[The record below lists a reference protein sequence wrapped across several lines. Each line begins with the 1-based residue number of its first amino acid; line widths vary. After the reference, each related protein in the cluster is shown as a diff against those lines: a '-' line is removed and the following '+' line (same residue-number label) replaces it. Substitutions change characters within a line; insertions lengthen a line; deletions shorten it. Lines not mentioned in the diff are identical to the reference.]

1 MNFIINLSSSK
12 GKNVILTVICKLSK
26 KRHYISCFIDDER
39 ITAEK
44 TAELMLQW
52 IYQIHDL
59 LNFIVS
65 NQDSQFIFIL
75 WKSLCK
81 KLDINLWLFT
91 VYHSQINDQSEWV
104 NQNVEKYLRFFC
116 SYMQNDWAK
125 LLLMIEFIDNN
136 ALFSVIFSISF
147 FLNKDFHSHMS
158 FELDVI
164 EYESSHERLQMTK
177 VENISEHM
185 NKTLKFARESLVK
198 TQKQMMKQ
206 VNKHRK
212 EVDYKIESKM
222 FLNERNIIT
231 ARSFK
236 KLNDKMLD
244 SFINLDFIDSSYKL
258 KLSKSMHVHD
268 VFHSDL
274 LRSVVDDL
282 LSDQKN
288 KLSDSIVIND
298 EDKWKIDDILNS
310 CWYRKWLQYKVK
322 WNDYDNDLNWYNAD
336 DDEFMNAQK
345 IIDDFHIWYLNKSH

>member
-1 MNFIINLSSSK
+1 
-12 GKNVILTVICKLSK
+12 
-26 KRHYISCFIDDER
+26 
-39 ITAEK
+39 
-44 TAELMLQW
+44 
-52 IYQIHDL
+52 
-59 LNFIVS
+59 
-65 NQDSQFIFIL
+65 
-75 WKSLCK
+75 
-81 KLDINLWLFT
+81 
-91 VYHSQINDQSEWV
+91 
-104 NQNVEKYLRFFC
+104 
-116 SYMQNDWAK
+116 MQNDWAK
-125 LLLMIEFIDNN
+125 LLLMIEFVDNN
-136 ALFSVIFSISF
+136 ALFSVIFSIFF

-164 EYESSHERLQMTK
+164 EYESFCERLQMTK
-177 VENISEHM
+177 VENIFKHM

-198 TQKQMMKQ
+198 TWEQMMKQ

-231 ARSFK
+231 VRFFK
-236 KLNDKMLD
+236 KLDNKMLD

-258 KLSKSMHVHD
+258 KLLESMHVHD

-288 KLSDSIVIND
+288 ELSDLIVIND
-298 EDKWKIDDILNS
+298 EDEWEINDILNFRQY
-310 CWYRKWLQYKVK
+310 WIWLQYKVK

-345 IIDDFHIWYLNKSH
+345 IIDDFHI